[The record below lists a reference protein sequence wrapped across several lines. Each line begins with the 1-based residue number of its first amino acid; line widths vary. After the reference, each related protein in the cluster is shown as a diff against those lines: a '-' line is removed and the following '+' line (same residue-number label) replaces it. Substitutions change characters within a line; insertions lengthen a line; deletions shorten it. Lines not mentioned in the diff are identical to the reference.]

1 MFRTSGD
8 RRIAIA
14 DTALSFHHQSPI
26 SATYDSLRLR
36 ARMIPVLWEHGGS
49 ASPEDDGRRIAEGA
63 NIRRQSRMI
72 ANALRTTRSTYRFAR
87 IIRRPTQMTPTIAIA
102 QGARKA
108 IATPIMRKLHM
119 IAPALCA
126 SVRRRVAS
134 KPLSSVTILPWL

>member
-1 MFRTSGD
+1 
-8 RRIAIA
+8 
-14 DTALSFHHQSPI
+14 
-26 SATYDSLRLR
+26 
-36 ARMIPVLWEHGGS
+36 MIPVLWEHGGS
-49 ASPEDDGRRIAEGA
+49 AAPEHDGRRIAEGA

-72 ANALRTTRSTYRFAR
+72 ANAYRFAR

-126 SVRRRVAS
+126 SVRRSVAS

>member
-8 RRIAIA
+8 RRVAIA

-49 ASPEDDGRRIAEGA
+49 ASPEDDARRIAEGA

-72 ANALRTTRSTYRFAR
+72 ANAYRFAR

-108 IATPIMRKLHM
+108 TATPIMHKPHT
-119 IAPALCA
+119 IAPPLWLR
-126 SVRRRVAS
+126 VRRHAARN
-134 KPLSSVTILPWL
+134 